1 MRFGFPSVSEPRDW
15 SLPTSKGPLVVERY
29 DFEKSSAGTSAHPES
44 DRLSDPKHLHAW
56 SDGRPPATE
65 LVFIDPAVE
74 DIEGLIAGL
83 RQNVEPCV
91 LDDCSPAIAQMATA
105 LRGKV
110 AQVEAIHI
118 IAHGRPGEVSF
129 SAGAVSLETVGA
141 YAADLDLIGR
151 SLGTPAK
158 CCCGAATPAKALA
171 ALRS

>member
-1 MRFGFPSVSEPRDW
+1 M
-15 SLPTSKGPLVVERY
+15 
-29 DFEKSSAGTSAHPES
+29 ATSAYT
-44 DRLSDPKHLHAW
+44 
-56 SDGRPPATE
+56 ATPHR
-65 LVFIDPAVE
+65 VTRQISTTSVDANAVE

-151 SLGTPAK
+151 SLGNPGELLLWSCDTGQGAG
-158 CCCGAATPAKALA
+158 GAAF
-171 ALRS
+171 